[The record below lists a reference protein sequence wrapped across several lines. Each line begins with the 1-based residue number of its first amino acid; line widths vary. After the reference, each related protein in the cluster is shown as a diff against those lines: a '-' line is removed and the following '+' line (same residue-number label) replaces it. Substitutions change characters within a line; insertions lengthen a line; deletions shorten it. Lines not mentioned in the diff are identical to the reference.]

1 MFHVCVERFDV
12 TTDTIG
18 KFLRTKRAL
27 IGLMM
32 HADDTLAGRRRM
44 QMQSSREEREARE
57 RLAAACGLPHV
68 PAATL
73 FSRRENPC
81 TLLHLN
87 LVITLWNSDVYVF
100 DKFVAFLS
108 SYIQFLFFVWT
119 VITVKSA
126 LVLRKRT
133 MPITVKRVASQL
145 KTRPLKDQIR
155 MQISLFSFLF
165 L

>member
-1 MFHVCVERFDV
+1 
-12 TTDTIG
+12 
-18 KFLRTKRAL
+18 
-27 IGLMM
+27 MM

-44 QMQSSREEREARE
+44 QMQSSREERKARE

-119 VITVKSA
+119 VITYYGK
-126 LVLRKRT
+126 KRT
-133 MPITVKRVASQL
+133 SPSQKNNAHYRQTRGLTAENASSQRSNSNANFTVF
-145 KTRPLKDQIR
+145 
-155 MQISLFSFLF
+155 FSFSLVQI
-165 L
+165 

>member
-1 MFHVCVERFDV
+1 
-12 TTDTIG
+12 
-18 KFLRTKRAL
+18 
-27 IGLMM
+27 MM

-108 SYIQFLFFVWT
+108 SYTVFVLCLNCYYG
-119 VITVKSA
+119 K
-126 LVLRKRT
+126 KRT
-133 MPITVKRVASQL
+133 SPSQKNNAHYRQTRGLTANNASSQRSNSNANFFFFATVL
-145 KTRPLKDQIR
+145 KLRRID
-155 MQISLFSFLF
+155 FSIINT
-165 L
+165 